1 MNIAAYFIQK
11 KVTSWMVTFIL
22 LIGGAIAFT
31 NLGQLEDPEF
41 TIKDALIITQYP
53 GASPEQVEEEVTYP
67 IEQELQNLSYVD
79 KIKSTSKAGYSQ
91 ITLTIKDQYR
101 AKELKQIWDEVRK
114 KVRDMS
120 GTFPTGVGAPAV
132 LDDYGDVYG
141 VMLAVHGQGYPY
153 KDLKNYIDY
162 VKRELVLVDGIA
174 KVTVAAEQDEQVT
187 IEISRSKMA
196 NMGIAPSQLK
206 ALLANQNGVSN
217 AGKVKVGSE
226 YIRINPTGEFKDI
239 SELENLIVG
248 TPING
253 KLIRLKDIA
262 TVKRQYVDPQKHIVD
277 FNGAKSL
284 LLGISFSANV
294 NVVKV
299 GETLEKRIDEL
310 KYQQP
315 VGISM
320 DPIYFQSR
328 EVERSVSNFLLNLV
342 EAVGIVILVLLV
354 FMGIR
359 SGILIGLILLLTILG
374 TFIVMDYFSINLQRI
389 SLGGLII
396 ALGMLVDNAIVV
408 TEGILIGLK
417 RGMTKIDAAS
427 AVVKQTKW
435 PLLGATVIA
444 VTAFAP
450 IGLSPDS
457 VGEFVGSLFYV
468 LMISLL
474 LSWITAITLTPF
486 FCDLFFKES
495 IAAGTDSAGEDP
507 YKGFLFSGYK
517 WLLDKAIRFR
527 WITVALL
534 LVCLFTAG
542 WAFQFVK
549 QSFFPPSSTP
559 MFYMS
564 VQMPEGTHIEDTY
577 KTVRNIES
585 ELLKDKRIEYVTSTT
600 GQGVLRFML
609 TYNGEQTNS
618 SYAQFIV
625 RTKNKEDIP
634 VLLKDL
640 YYKMKKEHPGLEVK
654 LERLQLGPATG
665 AKIEARISGPDP
677 KLLRQ
682 YSAQIQEI
690 YRKDG
695 GLESIKDDWRQPV
708 KVLRPLFNDAQARR
722 LGISKTDLDDVLLTN
737 FSGSKIGLYREGTD
751 LLPIIQRAP
760 PSERVSID
768 QIRDLQI
775 YSPASGSY
783 VTLSTLV
790 SGFETV
796 WENPIIKRRDRK
808 RTITVMADP
817 NILGNE
823 TAMAV
828 FSRVRGPIE
837 AIKLPPGYAL
847 DWGGEYESSTDAQAN
862 IFKAL
867 PMGYLFMF
875 IITVL
880 LFNSIRVPLTI
891 WFCVPL
897 ALIGVS
903 TGLLAMNAAFGFMAL
918 LGFLSLSGMVVKNG
932 IVLADQ
938 INFERDQGTEMYE
951 AIFISSVSRVRP
963 VCMAAITTILGMI
976 PLLYDAFFEGMAVVI
991 SFGLGFATILTL
1003 IAVPVFYAIL
1013 FRVKYRPRSE
1023 FESSSN
1029 DASNAEQ

>member
-1 MNIAAYFIQK
+1 MDIAAYFIQR
-11 KVTSWMVTFIL
+11 KVISWMLTLIL
-22 LIGGAIAFT
+22 LIGGTLAFT

-41 TIKDALIITQYP
+41 TIKDSLIITYYP

-67 IEQELQNLSYVD
+67 IERELQNLPYVD
-79 KIKSTSKAGYSQ
+79 KITSTSKAGYSKVQ
-91 ITLTIKDQYR
+91 LTIKDTYR

-114 KVRDMS
+114 KIRDIT
-120 GTFPTGVGAPAV
+120 GTFPAGVGSPIV
-132 LDDYGDVYG
+132 LDDFGDVYG
-141 VMLAVHGQGYPY
+141 VMLAINGEGYPY
-153 KDLKNYIDY
+153 KDLKNYVNF

-174 KVTVAAEQDEQVT
+174 KVAVAAEQDEQVT
-187 IEISRSKMA
+187 IEISRSKLA
-196 NMGIAPSQLK
+196 NMGIAPSQLET
-206 ALLANQNGVSN
+206 LLANQNSVSN
-217 AGKVKVGSE
+217 AGRVKVGSE
-226 YIRINPTGEFKDI
+226 YIRISPTGEFKDI

-248 TPING
+248 TPIEGN
-253 KLIRLKDIA
+253 LIRLKDIA
-262 TVKRQYVDPQKHIVD
+262 TIKREYVEPKTHIVD
-277 FNGAKSL
+277 FNGAQSL
-284 LLGISFSANV
+284 LLGISFSKDV

-299 GETLEKRIDEL
+299 GEALEERIEEL
-310 KYQQP
+310 QYQQP
-315 VGISM
+315 VGLNM
-320 DPIYFQSR
+320 EPIYFQSK
-328 EVERSVSNFLLNLV
+328 EVERSVSNFLLNLA

-359 SGILIGLILLLTILG
+359 SGILIGIVLLLTILG
-374 TFIVMDYFSINLQRI
+374 TFIVMDYFKINLQRI

-408 TEGILIGLK
+408 TEGILIGLQ
-417 RGMTKIDAAS
+417 RGMTKLQAAS

-468 LMISLL
+468 LLISLL

-495 IAAGTDSAGEDP
+495 IAKAQSEASSEDGTAQELTDP
-507 YKGFLFSGYK
+507 YQGFIFTGYK
-517 WLLDKAIRFR
+517 WLLDKAMHYK

-534 LVCLFTAG
+534 IGALFTSG

-549 QSFFPPSSTP
+549 QAFFPPSTTP
-559 MFYMS
+559 MFYMDI
-564 VQMPEGTHIEDTY
+564 QMPEGTHIDDTY
-577 KTVRNIES
+577 KKVTAIEK
-585 ELLKDKRIEYVTSTT
+585 ELLKDDRIEYVTSTT
-600 GQGVLRFML
+600 GQGALRFML
-609 TYNGEQTNS
+609 TYDAEQANS

-625 RTKNKEDIP
+625 RTKTKESIP
-634 VLLKDL
+634 GLFKDL
-640 YYKMKKEHPGLEVK
+640 YYKMQEQYPELEVK
-654 LERLQLGPATG
+654 LQRLQLGPASG
-665 AKIEARISGPDP
+665 AKLETRISGPDP

-682 YSAQIQEI
+682 FSAKIQEI
-690 YRKDG
+690 YRADG
-695 GLESIKDDWRQPV
+695 GLENIKDNWRQPV

-722 LGISKTDLDDVLLTN
+722 LGISKTELDEVLLTN
-737 FSGSKIGLYREGTD
+737 FTGSQIGLYREGTD
-751 LLPIIQRAP
+751 LLPIIRTAP
-760 PSERVSID
+760 ASERVSID

-796 WENPIIKRRDRK
+796 WEDPIIERRDRK
-808 RTITVMADP
+808 RTITIMADP
-817 NILGNE
+817 KILGDE
-823 TAMAV
+823 TAMEIFGRTRAA
-828 FSRVRGPIE
+828 IE
-837 AIKLPPGYAL
+837 AIHLPPGYEL
-847 DWGGEYESSTDAQAN
+847 EWGGEYESSTDAQAN

-875 IITVL
+875 IITIL
-880 LFNSIRVPLTI
+880 LFNSVRVPLTI

-903 TGLLAMNAAFGFMAL
+903 SGLLIMNSAFSFMAL
-918 LGFLSLSGMVVKNG
+918 LGFLSLSGMTVKNG

-938 INFERDQGTEMYE
+938 INYELDQGTEKYE
-951 AIFISSVSRVRP
+951 AIFNSAVSRVRP

-1003 IAVPVFYAIL
+1003 VAVPVFYTLL
-1013 FRVKYRPRSE
+1013 FRVKYRSYRE
-1023 FESSSN
+1023 F
-1029 DASNAEQ
+1029 D